1 MNHDRHERDR
11 RFPTARLPPRLGASA
26 CLRCL
31 RRRDG
36 VERRR
41 PAQIPHGTG
50 DPVDQIWPRAEDDQV
65 GPWISIFRI
74 RSECWRWSGGTS
86 GSHCQR
92 FPGSDQL
99 GLLIVSGH
107 VLLPACAMALP
118 DRHTPEARQSPLETV
133 RATGQRRGRRGSERR
148 SWIRVFFRS
157 SLQWPLTTSDP
168 L

>member
-11 RFPTARLPPRLGASA
+11 HFPTARLPPELGASA

-31 RRRDG
+31 RRRDRFQ
-36 VERRR
+36 RRR

-74 RSECWRWSGGTS
+74 RSEYWRWSGETS
-86 GSHCQR
+86 GSTA
-92 FPGSDQL
+92 SDFL
-99 GLLIVSGH
+99 GLTSWGLLIVSGH
-107 VLLPACAMALP
+107 VLHACAMAWP
-118 DRHTPEARQSPLETV
+118 DRHTSEARQSPLETFP
-133 RATGQRRGRRGSERR
+133 ATGQGRGRRGSERH

-157 SLQWPLTTSDP
+157 SLQWPQTTTDP